1 MQQSRPNDLSAYWMP
16 FTHNR
21 DFKRDPRMILSAK
34 GMYYQ
39 SDDGRDILDAT
50 AGLWCVNA
58 GHARRRITEAVRMQ
72 LDELDYAPNLQ
83 FGHPKAFALANRLA
97 GLLPARMNHVFFT
110 NSGSESVDTALK
122 IALAYQKARGKGSKT
137 MLIGRERGYHGTNFG
152 GLSVGGILKNRAAF
166 GNRLAAVNHLRHTL
180 DLGRNAFTK
189 GQPEQGIELADDLE
203 RLVMLHDASSIAAV
217 IVEPMAGSTGVLPPP
232 KGYLERLRM
241 LCDRH
246 DILLIFDEVITAFG
260 RLGTPT
266 AAEYF
271 GVTPDLMTLAKGLT
285 NAVVPMGAVGVADF
299 IYETLV
305 EESEESGIEL
315 FHGYTYSG
323 HPLAAAAGLA
333 TLELYAEEA
342 LFPRAAELAPF
353 IEEAAHSLHDA
364 PFVKDIRNL
373 GLVAAIEVESREG
386 APATR
391 AYDVMRACWARG
403 VMVRCAGDT
412 IAFSPPLIV
421 SHEEIDRMFTV
432 TREALES
439 ID

>member
-58 GHARRRITEAVRMQ
+58 GHARRPIIEAARMQ

-97 GLLPARMNHVFFT
+97 GLLPAGMNHVFFT

-152 GLSVGGILKNRAAF
+152 GLSVGGIVKNRAAF

-189 GQPEQGIELADDLE
+189 GQPDRGVELADDLE

-266 AAEYF
+266 AADYF

-305 EESEESGIEL
+305 EESAESGIEL

-342 LFPRAAELAPF
+342 LFPRAAQLAPL
-353 IEEAAHSLHDA
+353 IEDAAHSLHDA

-421 SHEEIDRMFTV
+421 SSEEIDQMFAV
-432 TREALES
+432 TREALDS